1 MVHSKNLSSGI
12 GLAAVMVLLLLAL
25 SVSSP
30 GGAASPGKVVS
41 QPSMGVPS
49 PGQINCGQA
58 AMTSE
63 SPLFELPEG
72 GSCKADATPGM
83 LLNLTPVARGGRTC
97 RCSCGYPCK
106 TDADCGG
113 AVGSC
118 RGGISCCE
126 S

>member
-1 MVHSKNLSSGI
+1 MVPSKNFVSAI
-12 GLAAVMVLLLLAL
+12 APATVVILLLLAV
-25 SVSSP
+25 SVP
-30 GGAASPGKVVS
+30 GSGSAASTGGVVS
-41 QPSMGVPS
+41 QPSMEVPS
-49 PGQINCGQA
+49 QGPVNCGQD

-63 SPLFELPEG
+63 SPLFALPEG

-83 LLNLTPVARGGRTC
+83 FLSLTPVARGGRTC

-118 RGGISCCE
+118 RAGISCC
-126 S
+126 